1 MNEVLMEYRGFAN
14 WMEKLKEVP
23 EEIWLH
29 PIKDDKWSIGEM
41 VAHIKAWDIFVWDE
55 RLSYFIDGSS
65 LLPKKVDVEEINR
78 NAANDAKSGISKTAL
93 IDEVIEC
100 RLVLSKKLEET
111 QREIWEKKIQ
121 MGNRKITLC
130 EYIKGMVEH
139 DQHHKI
145 QIENFLISKGI
156 FLIDQVV

>member
-1 MNEVLMEYRGFAN
+1 MLMEYRSFAN
-14 WMEKLKEVP
+14 WMDKLKEVP

-41 VAHIKAWDIFVWDE
+41 LAHIKAWDIFVWDE
-55 RLSYFIDGSS
+55 RFSYFVDGSS
-65 LLPKKVDVEEINR
+65 LPPQKVDVEEINR
-78 NAANDAKSGISKTAL
+78 NAANDAKSGISKTEL

-100 RLVLSKKLEET
+100 RLVLSKKLEEM

-121 MGNRKITLC
+121 MGNSEITLC

-156 FLIDQVV
+156 KLIDQVV